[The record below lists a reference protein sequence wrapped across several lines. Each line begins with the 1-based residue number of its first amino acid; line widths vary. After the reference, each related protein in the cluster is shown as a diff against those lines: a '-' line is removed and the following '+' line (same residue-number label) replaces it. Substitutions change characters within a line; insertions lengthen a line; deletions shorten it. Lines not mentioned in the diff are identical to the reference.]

1 MPDIN
6 TTNAVLVI
14 ADDFTGANDVGVMLA
29 KHGAQ
34 AQVLFNCAQLRH
46 TRQSDV
52 VILNTDSRALPA
64 QQAAQRIAEA
74 MDAWQSTH
82 QQCWFFKKI
91 DSTLRGNIGA
101 ELEATLQATGL
112 PLAIVAPAYPALQRK
127 VRQGICWVN
136 DVPLTDS
143 EFASDPKTPVT
154 SAQISTIIAQQSTLP
169 CAELSLSEIRHGN
182 LPSYFNQLIKNG
194 IRVVIADSE
203 TQDDLLRIV
212 TAARSLSQHPLLV
225 GSAGLSAAF
234 AETSTFRVRSTA
246 HPLLAVVGSMSEI
259 AQQQLAY
266 AAAHKPIT
274 LIDIEVSALLQQQSV
289 DHYVD
294 SVLNALQHHQH
305 CVVRTCQNNQQR
317 DSIAA
322 LCQHQGISRQQ
333 LGDSIC
339 LFLGVLVR
347 KIIGQQ
353 PPIGGLYLSG
363 GDVAIA
369 VACAL
374 GAESFQVQGQ
384 VADCVPWGKLINSM
398 TQDTPVMTKAGG
410 FGTKTTFFDV
420 LNFIEEKWRE

>member
-1 MPDIN
+1 
-6 TTNAVLVI
+6 
-14 ADDFTGANDVGVMLA
+14 
-29 KHGAQ
+29 
-34 AQVLFNCAQLRH
+34 
-46 TRQSDV
+46 
-52 VILNTDSRALPA
+52 
-64 QQAAQRIAEA
+64 
-74 MDAWQSTH
+74 
-82 QQCWFFKKI
+82 
-91 DSTLRGNIGA
+91 
-101 ELEATLQATGL
+101 
-112 PLAIVAPAYPALQRK
+112 
-127 VRQGICWVN
+127 
-136 DVPLTDS
+136 
-143 EFASDPKTPVT
+143 
-154 SAQISTIIAQQSTLP
+154 
-169 CAELSLSEIRHGN
+169 
-182 LPSYFNQLIKNG
+182 
-194 IRVVIADSE
+194 
-203 TQDDLLRIV
+203 
-212 TAARSLSQHPLLV
+212 
-225 GSAGLSAAF
+225 
-234 AETSTFRVRSTA
+234 
-246 HPLLAVVGSMSEI
+246 MSEI

-289 DHYVD
+289 DHYAD

-317 DSIAA
+317 ESIAA